1 MAQGRQGISRA
12 EVHEL
17 VDTRVRGAIR
27 EVTWLM
33 AVVMPEI
40 LKTPQWTIEDRRK
53 LAAALEGV
61 AESQMSDGRV
71 AAATA
76 ASALAEAL
84 QAQVAQASAPAQQK
98 A

>member
-1 MAQGRQGISRA
+1 MARSSQSISRA

-17 VDTRVRGAIR
+17 VDTRVRAAIR

-40 LKTPQWTIEDRRK
+40 LKSPQWTLEDRRK
-53 LAAALEGV
+53 LAAALQGV
-61 AESQMSDGRV
+61 AESQMNDGRV
-71 AAATA
+71 HAATA

-84 QAQVAQASAPAQQK
+84 QAQVAK
-98 A
+98 G

>member
-1 MAQGRQGISRA
+1 MAKSAQTITRA

-17 VDTRVRGAIR
+17 VDTRVRSAIR

-40 LKTPQWTIEDRRK
+40 LKTPQWTADDRRK
-53 LAAALEGV
+53 LAAALQGV
-61 AESQMSDGRV
+61 ADSQMGDGRV
-71 AAATA
+71 HAATA

-84 QAQVAQASAPAQQK
+84 QAQAAK

>member
-1 MAQGRQGISRA
+1 MAKSAQTITRA

-17 VDTRVRGAIR
+17 VDTRVRSAIR

-40 LKTPQWTIEDRRK
+40 LKTPQWTPDDRRK
-53 LAAALEGV
+53 LAAALQGV
-61 AESQMSDGRV
+61 ADSQMGDDRV
-71 AAATA
+71 HAATA

-84 QAQVAQASAPAQQK
+84 QAQAAK

>member
-1 MAQGRQGISRA
+1 MAKSAQSISRA

-17 VDTRVRGAIR
+17 VDARVRAAIR

-40 LKTPQWTIEDRRK
+40 MKTPQWTLEDRRK
-53 LAAALEGV
+53 LAAALQGV
-61 AESQMSDGRV
+61 ADSQMGDGRV

-84 QAQVAQASAPAQQK
+84 QAQVAK
-98 A
+98 G